1 MGEGCGCTRFFV
13 DCEEAERLYN
23 DALTAYLEGREQ
35 WGNIMAIYYTWHK
48 RRAGEAITAD
58 NA

>member
-13 DCEEAERLYN
+13 DCEEAERLYD
-23 DALTAYLEGREQ
+23 DALAAYLEDGEE
-35 WGNIMAIYYTWHK
+35 WGIIKAIYYTWHK
-48 RRAGEAITAD
+48 RRAGEAAIAD